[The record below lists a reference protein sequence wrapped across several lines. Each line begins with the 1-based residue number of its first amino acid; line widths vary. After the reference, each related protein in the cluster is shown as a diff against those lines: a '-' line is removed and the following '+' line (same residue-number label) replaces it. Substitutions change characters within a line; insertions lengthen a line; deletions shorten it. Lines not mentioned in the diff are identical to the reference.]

1 MKNYQYYGLFFN
13 ISTKDKLMNYLTC
26 DVDYNTILKAADRIF
41 LDHCTLMHISQREDR
56 LEALLEREL
65 GRTFQITLTGIGISN
80 KAIAFKVERKGI
92 IALCKNTIPHI
103 TIATID
109 GGKPVDSNNIICWKD
124 IIPKTITVV
133 LKKI

>member
-41 LDHCTLMHISQREDR
+41 LDHCTLMHIFQREDR

-65 GRTFQITLTGIGISN
+65 GRTF
-80 KAIAFKVERKGI
+80 
-92 IALCKNTIPHI
+92 
-103 TIATID
+103 
-109 GGKPVDSNNIICWKD
+109 
-124 IIPKTITVV
+124 
-133 LKKI
+133 